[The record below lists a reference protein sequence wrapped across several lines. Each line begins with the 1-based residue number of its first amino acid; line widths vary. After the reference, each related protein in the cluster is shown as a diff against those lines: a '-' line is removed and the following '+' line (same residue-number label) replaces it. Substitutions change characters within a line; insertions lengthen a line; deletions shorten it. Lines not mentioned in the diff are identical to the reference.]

1 MRTLDELLN
10 CSSETRDPHWEN
22 EFFHQFTLSS
32 VNILSPEPQ
41 TGPDS
46 WPYLMVESDSEGN
59 ESVQKILYWL
69 HDKGIGLVLNPTEEY
84 PDYVFTFGMI
94 WHFKETGLF
103 YKTIDKIKPEVIE
116 IKENSSIYYGQP
128 SETFLPPYV
137 RKILLEFFRDQGLLG
152 VKINLL
158 SDDNKNFDLCFSLES
173 LGNPDVKEHHGIA
186 EAISWFLPPHY
197 SIVLIS
203 EKGLPPFSNL

>member
-1 MRTLDELLN
+1 MKTLDQLLDAPAE
-10 CSSETRDPHWEN
+10 SRDPNWEN
-22 EFFHQFTLSS
+22 EFFHQFTKSN

-41 TGPDS
+41 TGPDT
-46 WPYLMVESDSEGN
+46 WPYLMVESDNEAQ
-59 ESVQKILYWL
+59 ESVQKILHWL

-84 PDYVFTFGMI
+84 PDYIFTYGML

-103 YKTIDKIKPEVIE
+103 YKTMDQIKPEVVE
-116 IKENSSIYYGQP
+116 IKENSNVFYGQP
-128 SETFLPPYV
+128 SETFLPSYV
-137 RKILLEFFRDQGLLG
+137 RKILLEFFRDQGLLN

-173 LGNPDVKEHHGIA
+173 LGNPDTKEHHGIA

-203 EKGLPPFSNL
+203 EQGLPPFASL